1 MEQRGKGEEGS
12 DDEGG
17 RGKYGSARDV
27 MCVLRLLAIKPHAVY
42 LFQQLFPISIREF
55 FFSASLSSS
64 LSPVYYY
71 YRVKSTYHM
80 DYGEFNYLPFLC
92 LSINQISFLSV
103 HLLFCHWREK
113 IF

>member
-55 FFSASLSSS
+55 FFFFCFVVFIAVSGLLLLQS
-64 LSPVYYY
+64 
-71 YRVKSTYHM
+71 KK
-80 DYGEFNYLPFLC
+80 YLPYGLRG
-92 LSINQISFLSV
+92 I
-103 HLLFCHWREK
+103 
-113 IF
+113 